1 MGMFGKKKKQLNPE
15 WAAFAAEAQAAAAQQ
30 GVQGA
35 KMPEVRGGRAGP
47 ARAPCGPSRHSGA
60 LARKGGRMGGAGPR
74 ERAPLV
80 RLREPAGAAFPC
92 AFGSLPRAPGCGRRG
107 TTRAAAPH
115 AAPSQGAHAAI
126 GAGE

>member
-15 WAAFAAEAQAAAAQQ
+15 WAAFAAEAQAAAAQS

-35 KMPEVRGGRAGP
+35 KMPEVRGGR
-47 ARAPCGPSRHSGA
+47 RAPHARPSRHSGA